1 MLFIY
6 KSRLLSS
13 VLPVDPVTYIVTN
26 ITFFGYNLHLLPG
39 MKPVASSSLTYI
51 WRLCDSQDMMLER
64 TSKSVT
70 LGMPISCP
78 ACRACQ
84 TQLASRSA
92 CPACQTRRAKTGNE
106 SSARREIWEHSSSC
120 SLFPILCFTTEWS
133 FLIGWFCRVGFTGFL
148 FGMVLML
155 SLRGQGW

>member
-78 ACRACQ
+78 AC
-84 TQLASRSA
+84 
-92 CPACQTRRAKTGNE
+92 QTRRAKTGNE
-106 SSARREIWEHSSSC
+106 LSTRREIWD
-120 SLFPILCFTTEWS
+120 
-133 FLIGWFCRVGFTGFL
+133 
-148 FGMVLML
+148 L
-155 SLRGQGW
+155 SLAKSILGCEGHEHIFSMPMTCNF